1 MGTSWQRSQISH
13 WWVDRRQ
20 VRSHPLSPGEL
31 RFLRGRTEDTLHTH
45 DRASEPDPR
54 FSSGLCSEPSADH
67 SHDTRLRPTTE
78 LRPTT
83 LWSLRMMALGLI
95 RDDNDL
101 AYREEV
107 EQLVG
112 RWRVSSMA
120 STWLLT
126 SGRISP
132 VTPHFSSTTLLWS
145 WGGGGAPYRWPHLV
159 YEHRHSSGCP
169 FLPRTRRA
177 RLPPPIL
184 TTFYRSTRE
193 HLDQLQLCVAWSLQ
207 CFWVEVVRVVPIW
220 NIAPRRCL
228 SHC

>member
-145 WGGGGAPYRWPHLV
+145 WGGGVHLTDDLTWSMNTGTAAVALSCRGREEPACPHP
-159 YEHRHSSGCP
+159 SS
-169 FLPRTRRA
+169 
-177 RLPPPIL
+177 PPSTEAQESIL
-184 TTFYRSTRE
+184 TS
-193 HLDQLQLCVAWSLQ
+193 CSSAWRGACSASE
-207 CFWVEVVRVVPIW
+207 WKWWE
-220 NIAPRRCL
+220 
-228 SHC
+228 